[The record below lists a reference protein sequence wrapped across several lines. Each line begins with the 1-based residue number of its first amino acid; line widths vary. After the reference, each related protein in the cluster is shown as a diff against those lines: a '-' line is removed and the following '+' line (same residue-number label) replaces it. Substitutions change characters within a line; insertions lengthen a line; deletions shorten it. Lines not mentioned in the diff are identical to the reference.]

1 MAESA
6 AVQKQEYALPHSAT
20 IKIHE
25 QQAIPNTAVEVEPN
39 VGRILFVNQ
48 DGTNYRLRFWK
59 ENTDPLAGIDVVLV
73 PGGNFTI
80 AINTNDSFYFTV
92 LNDAGLTKEGNLE
105 FGKYANGPIRN

>member
-1 MAESA
+1 MPESA
-6 AVQKQEYALPHSAT
+6 AVQKEYPLPHSAT

-25 QQAIPNTAVEVEPN
+25 QQATPDTLVEVEPN
-39 VGRILFVNQ
+39 VGRVLFVNQ

-59 ENTDPLAGIDVVLV
+59 ENTDPIAGIDVVLV

-92 LNDAGLTKEGNLE
+92 LNDSGLTKG
-105 FGKYANGPIRN
+105 GDSDIQKYANGPIRN